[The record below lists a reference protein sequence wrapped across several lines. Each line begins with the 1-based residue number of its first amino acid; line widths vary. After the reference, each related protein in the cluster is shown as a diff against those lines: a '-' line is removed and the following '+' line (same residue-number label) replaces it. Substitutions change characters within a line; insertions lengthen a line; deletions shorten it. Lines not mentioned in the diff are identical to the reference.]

1 MWETFVKVF
10 LETKM
15 KCAVASALISIAFI
29 SQGFAVLRPVVP
41 AKPAPPFNGELIIV
55 EDDSVIDVQENAYY
69 MTRVTRCGQ

>member
-15 KCAVASALISIAFI
+15 KCAGVSALISIALI

-41 AKPAPPFNGELIIV
+41 AKPTPPFNGELVIV
-55 EDDSVIDVQENAYY
+55 EDDSVIDVQENASY
-69 MTRVTRCGQ
+69 MTRVRHRGQ